1 MCGWR
6 NEYLMQVLVNSATS
20 CALAQPGLHELI
32 VLMVMPTVHRSM
44 ANRRSP
50 SIG

>member
-6 NEYLMQVLVNSATS
+6 DECLMQVLVKSETS
-20 CALAQPGLHELI
+20 CKLAQRGLHELI
-32 VLMVMPTVHRSM
+32 VLMVMPPVHRSM

>member
-1 MCGWR
+1 MCLAQG
-6 NEYLMQVLVNSATS
+6 VLDASFVKSETL
-20 CALAQPGLHELI
+20 CALAQRGGHELI
-32 VLMVMPTVHRSM
+32 VLMVMPPVHRSM